1 MGPLPWP
8 VVNSTEFVSAAG
20 AVLSFSAAL
29 LLTACYRETLPIQSG
44 PTVDARPYAAGVC
57 ALRCFKLEE
66 CGALEGSVETCEATC
81 TEEAL
86 ATLDE
91 DPCWVETI
99 EVRRCVARKMEC
111 ADIIAD
117 EIPDGD
123 DTPCEKWLDFLDA
136 CTF

>member
-1 MGPLPWP
+1 MH
-8 VVNSTEFVSAAG
+8 VVALG
-20 AVLSFSAAL
+20 LL

-57 ALRCFKLEE
+57 SLRCFKLEE
-66 CGALEGSVETCEATC
+66 CGALEGSVETCETTC